1 MSGFS
6 AKMTAQVFLFER
18 FLRAHTAFIRC
29 NSIISHEYLATS
41 NTKLYPCFIK
51 RTLNHYESVISEKTK
66 RNREIECLKK
76 FNLCKISVLVG
87 MIIPDRII

>member
-1 MSGFS
+1 MHI
-6 AKMTAQVFLFER
+6 QRLFVVY
-18 FLRAHTAFIRC
+18 